1 MISNKDIHLFED
13 RQRVLLHMNEFI
25 CLRPHPSLQAYISNY
40 NITFPAKGLMSDNFT
55 SMPCGCATISIEVG
69 SKNLYVNLDGPITKP
84 YIIGSQTS
92 QLKMAVT
99 IEFKPAGLFALTGI
113 SQNELAD
120 VSIPFDGVHTKL
132 SRLIAT
138 AIEKAKS
145 TRELV
150 DNIDM
155 LLIENMYTD
164 LHPQLVYALK
174 NIVGCAGNISVRKL
188 SGDIH
193 YSERQ
198 LNRICNQHLGM
209 GAKSFSRIVR
219 INKAFHL
226 LKKPNTNIA
235 FVSDVMGFHDLSHFV
250 RDFRL
255 VSGITPQ
262 EFRKNLSDFYI
273 NPTKF

>member
-1 MISNKDIHLFED
+1 MFED
-13 RQRVLLHMNEFI
+13 RRRILLHVNEFI
-25 CLRPHPSLQAYISNY
+25 CVRPHPSLQEYISNY

-55 SMPCGCATISIEVG
+55 SMPCGCATLSIEVG
-69 SKNLYVNLDGPITKP
+69 SRNLYVNLDGPITKP
-84 YIIGSQTS
+84 HIIGSQTN
-92 QLKMAVT
+92 QLNMVVT

-120 VSIPFDGVHTKL
+120 VSIPFDGVNTKL
-132 SRLIAT
+132 SRRISSAV
-138 AIEKAKS
+138 EKARS
-145 TRELV
+145 IRELV
-150 DNIDM
+150 DDIDM

-164 LHPQLVYALK
+164 YHPQLIYALK
-174 NIVGCAGNISVRKL
+174 NIVGCAGNITVKKL
-188 SGDIH
+188 SEDVH

-198 LNRICNQHLGM
+198 LNRICRQHLGM

-219 INKAFHL
+219 INKAYHL
-226 LKKPNTNIA
+226 LKKHNTNIA
-235 FVSDVMGFHDLSHFV
+235 LVSDVMGFHDLSHFV